1 MPHYCNCT
9 INNSDWQELG
19 GKNMLLKNQ
28 SLLNHINLGSTE
40 LPRMRTIEEAYAE
53 IKSLDSG
60 TAVTKNF
67 IRTLIVSGKVPSV
80 KAGRKYL
87 INMDTLQNYLCNKV
101 IARNETLNTGKIRNI
116 SDNLNNKRGI

>member
-1 MPHYCNCT
+1 
-9 INNSDWQELG
+9 
-19 GKNMLLKNQ
+19 MLLKNQ